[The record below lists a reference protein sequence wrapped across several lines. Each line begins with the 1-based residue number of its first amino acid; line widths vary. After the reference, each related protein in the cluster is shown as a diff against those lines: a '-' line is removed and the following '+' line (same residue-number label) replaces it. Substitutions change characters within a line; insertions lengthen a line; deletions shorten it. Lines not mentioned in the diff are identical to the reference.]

1 MKENKCEV
9 PWKRSKIKIAYLR
22 AYFKDWW
29 GGHDILERS
38 KKRAL
43 KRKEEH
49 DGEIN
54 NKDSY

>member
-1 MKENKCEV
+1 MI
-9 PWKRSKIKIAYLR
+9 P
-22 AYFKDWW
+22 F
-29 GGHDILERS
+29 LERS

-43 KRKEEH
+43 ERKEEH